1 VVSNVLPRWKRRR
14 GSRLG
19 SNASRCGTGN
29 RRRHSRGCVQSRSR
43 QRRCQTYLH
52 TTLTVMFR
60 LLLRIALLAVMVFA
74 FAIPDTEARP
84 VATSNTDLTS
94 NAGPNRA
101 LLTQRS
107 PNKRARSLIEVAT
120 SGLFDIFGFEVSG
133 RCTSCGGL
141 PARTASSVVTCFVVA
156 SNQPPSSKR
165 NRKKKLT
172 SFFFF
177 FFRFVFVF
185 RPD

>member
-1 VVSNVLPRWKRRR
+1 
-14 GSRLG
+14 
-19 SNASRCGTGN
+19 
-29 RRRHSRGCVQSRSR
+29 
-43 QRRCQTYLH
+43 
-52 TTLTVMFR
+52 MFR

-120 SGLFDIFGFEVSG
+120 SGLFDIFGFEVSASASYDPL
-133 RCTSCGGL
+133 CEFVNPLLDPENKLNCGGDY
-141 PARTASSVVTCFVVA
+141 A
-156 SNQPPSSKR
+156 
-165 NRKKKLT
+165 
-172 SFFFF
+172 
-177 FFRFVFVF
+177 
-185 RPD
+185 